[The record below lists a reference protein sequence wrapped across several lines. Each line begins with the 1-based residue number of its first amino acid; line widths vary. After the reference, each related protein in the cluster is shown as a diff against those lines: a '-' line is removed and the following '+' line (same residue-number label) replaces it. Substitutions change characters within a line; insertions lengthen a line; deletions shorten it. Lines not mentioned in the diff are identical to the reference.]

1 MFFGPC
7 KKSIFWLFPEDL
19 QEEQKQL
26 NCFSKKKKKWIYFLN
41 TYLNILSQFYLLNK
55 YLIIF

>member
-7 KKSIFWLFPEDL
+7 KMSIFWLFPEDL
-19 QEEQKQL
+19 QDMQKQL
-26 NCFSKKKKKWIYFLN
+26 NCLSKKKKVDLLPQ
-41 TYLNILSQFYLLNK
+41 YLNILSQFYLLNK